1 MIELFDCI
9 SINQYIYP
17 ILHAEIGLGNKIL
30 NSFFDWID
38 FRIEKVTNEE
48 KDLRKD
54 FGRVMIEIEEK
65 EENWDNFCRENGDE
79 IASLTTERSDLK

>member
-1 MIELFDCI
+1 MAGVREAIANGELLNTAANRRGFNVIELFDCI
-9 SINQYIYP
+9 SIYQCIYP

-54 FGRVMIEIEEK
+54 LVE
-65 EENWDNFCRENGDE
+65 
-79 IASLTTERSDLK
+79 S